1 MLLQIIKR
9 APLESGFRRR
19 VWNINSPAY
28 THQLVILPR
37 VEFIQSS
44 QRSLRRERGR
54 MMHTHTAKI
63 TLTWNTLFYSPLLY
77 LESTRELLL
86 LFF

>member
-19 VWNINSPAY
+19 LWNINSRARA
-28 THQLVILPR
+28 VSSCAAR

-44 QRSLRRERGR
+44 QRSLWRERPR

-63 TLTWNTLFYSPLLY
+63 TFTWNTLFYSPLLY
-77 LESTRELLL
+77 VSREHKGAAAT
-86 LFF
+86 FF